1 MASLLTPING
11 QAAPVD
17 ETSRVKLQYALR
29 GAADS
34 METPNDMMLRF
45 FSSVSDLRYKS
56 KVNG

>member
-1 MASLLTPING
+1 MAALLAPING

-17 ETSRVKLQYALR
+17 ETSRVKLQDALR

-45 FSSVSDLRYKS
+45 FNSVCGIGHV
-56 KVNG
+56 VNAYC